1 MNFYCKGLTY
11 LVGYEIVGA
20 KNYLNLRPDYSG
32 RIAQMNN
39 YLEFILESPA
49 KQAKKLC
56 SIRLKKQ

>member
-1 MNFYCKGLTY
+1 
-11 LVGYEIVGA
+11 VGYEIVGA
-20 KNYLNLRPDYSG
+20 KNYLNLRPDYSS